1 MPSSKRNQKKRSST
15 KKMRGGKCGNIF
27 LDTGCFLKHKESA
40 LTIKK
45 DSNCSKEK
53 DGTWNV
59 KITTKGWDETDE
71 ATEKKISDLSPEEI
85 KKIMCFQKKEPE
97 EIVEII
103 EKPAST
109 ILSPLPSP
117 SPSPLTSSVEKPV
130 DEIDI
135 LEKRSFREPEE
146 EFEIDRERV
155 RNPYTGRLN
164 TEREIIRERPSAA
177 GPFGFRSNP
186 WGGKQKK
193 NRSKKNKK

>member
-27 LDTGCFLKHKESA
+27 LDTGCFLKHKEST
-40 LTIKK
+40 LTIQK

-85 KKIMCFQKKEPE
+85 KKLMCFQKKEDIV
-97 EIVEII
+97 EIVE
-103 EKPAST
+103 KPE
-109 ILSPLPSP
+109 SPTSVNLPSA
-117 SPSPLTSSVEKPV
+117 VEKPV

-135 LEKRSFREPEE
+135 LEKRSFREPGELV
-146 EFEIDRERV
+146 EIDRELV
-155 RNPYTGRLN
+155 RNPYTGRLK
-164 TEREIIRERPSAA
+164 TEREFIRERPYDERRENIRDRSPSA
-177 GPFGFRSNP
+177 GPFG
-186 WGGKQKK
+186 WGGKQNK